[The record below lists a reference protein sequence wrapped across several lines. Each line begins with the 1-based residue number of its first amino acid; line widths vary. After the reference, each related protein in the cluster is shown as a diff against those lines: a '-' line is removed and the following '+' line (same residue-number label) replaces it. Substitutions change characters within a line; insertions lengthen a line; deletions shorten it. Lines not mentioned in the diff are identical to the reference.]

1 MRRCLVSSH
10 SQTLEAVEGES
21 IEADVDSTMVM
32 MRAIIM
38 KEDEVDEV
46 DVVDD
51 TMMEIDMRVLRAM
64 KTSKIMNM
72 VVDVV
77 VTIETEN
84 LKRAYKISILTLTL
98 KLLWTV

>member
-21 IEADVDSTMVM
+21 IEADVDLTMVV
-32 MRAIIM
+32 MRVIIM

-51 TMMEIDMRVLRAM
+51 TMMEIDMRVLRVM
-64 KTSKIMNM
+64 KISKIMNM